1 MKRRAGFTLLEVMV
15 ALSILGLA
23 LIAIYDLNAGAI
35 AMHAYVKKVTVASML
50 ARSKMTDVEQE
61 LYDKGFSTDDEEKSG
76 DFSDEGWS
84 AFKWR
89 ATVAAP
95 KTNGVSPEQLLG
107 AIFNLPLSGSSSD
120 SLGALSALLGGGTS
134 APKPPGASSDSSA
147 PTPSS
152 AGGALSSPAGALGAN
167 LIQTQFTQLVDQI
180 TKSVREVHL
189 TVSWKEG
196 KNVETLDLV
205 THVVSMGQGGDRN
218 GNLAAAAQQ
227 AALQAGGG
235 WVNSRTGAPV
245 ANPRMTPTG
254 PVDPLTGDPVV
265 QQAQFLGG
273 AGRLFGGGT
282 TTQPTT
288 PPPTHRAGGR

>member
-1 MKRRAGFTLLEVMV
+1 VRRRAGFTLLEVVV

-23 LIAIYDLNAGAI
+23 LTAIYDLNAGAV
-35 AMHAYVKKVTVASML
+35 AMHAYAKKLTVASML

-61 LYDKGFSTDDEEKSG
+61 LYDKGFNADDEEKSG

-89 ATVAAP
+89 ATIVAP

-107 AIFNLPLSGSSSD
+107 AIFNLPLGGSGSSSD
-120 SLGALSALLGGGTS
+120 PLGALSALFGGGTS
-134 APKPPGASSDSSA
+134 ANKPPGSQSGSA
-147 PTPSS
+147 PTPT
-152 AGGALSSPAGALGAN
+152 AGGALSSPLGALGAN
-167 LIQTQFTQLVDQI
+167 MIQTQFTQLVDQI

-227 AALQAGGG
+227 AAQQAGGG
-235 WVNSRTGAPV
+235 WVNARTGAPV
-245 ANPRMTPTG
+245 PNPRQG
-254 PVDPLTGDPVV
+254 PNGMVDPLTGDPVV
-265 QQAQFLGG
+265 QANQF
-273 AGRLFGGGT
+273 GRDTLFGGGQT
-282 TTQPTT
+282 GTPQTT
-288 PPPTHRAGGR
+288 PPGTHRAGGR

>member
-1 MKRRAGFTLLEVMV
+1 MKRRAGFTLLEVVV

-23 LIAIYDLNAGAI
+23 LMAIYNLNAGAI
-35 AMHAYVKKVTVASML
+35 SMHAYVKKVTVASML

-95 KTNGVSPEQLLG
+95 KTNGVSPEQLMA
-107 AIFNLPLSGSSSD
+107 AIFNLPLSGNSSD
-120 SLGALSALLGGGTS
+120 LMGGLAALFGGGTS
-134 APKPPGASSDSSA
+134 APKPEVAQSGSSA
-147 PTPSS
+147 PTPSL
-152 AGGALSSPAGALGAN
+152 AGGALASPAGALGAG

-196 KNVETLDLV
+196 KNIETLDLV

-227 AALQAGGG
+227 AAIQAAGG
-235 WVNSRTGAPV
+235 P
-245 ANPRMTPTG
+245 
-254 PVDPLTGDPVV
+254 
-265 QQAQFLGG
+265 GG
-273 AGRLFGGGT
+273 LFGGGPSN
-282 TTQPTT
+282 QPGR
-288 PPPTHRAGGR
+288 PPTAPQSPQHPAGGR

>member
-107 AIFNLPLSGSSSD
+107 AIFNLPLSGNSSD
-120 SLGALSALLGGGTS
+120 SLGALSALFG
-134 APKPPGASSDSSA
+134 PGASSGSSA

-180 TKSVREVHL
+180 TKSVREVRL

-245 ANPRMTPTG
+245 PNPRMTPTG

-273 AGRLFGGGT
+273 AGRLFGGG
-282 TTQPTT
+282 QPGT